1 MSPSL
6 ITRALLALG
15 LALALVPHPALA
27 QQPASEKPAIQ
38 GKTLTGAP
46 FDLAALRGKVVLVL
60 FWSTDCAVCRDKMPE
75 LRANAQ
81 GWNGK
86 PFELVS
92 ISFDRREQ
100 DALDYEKLVAT
111 LAPSQHRPVALWA
124 GNSAYK
130 ASEKRPAGWS
140 RATPDAFPPR
150 PGIGSPIFFDNF
162 SAMPVRNQPA
172 TGRTLNQQ
180 PMSGSGL
187 TQLLVLSTVLHPPDQ
202 GVFP

>member
-130 ASEKRPAGWS
+130 ASEKRPAQL
-140 RATPDAFPPR
+140 P
-150 PGIGSPIFFDNF
+150 
-162 SAMPVRNQPA
+162 SAWLLNKSGKVVESY
-172 TGRTLNQQ
+172 TGRI
-180 PMSGSGL
+180 PAEAWDRIAD
-187 TQLLVLSTVLHPPDQ
+187 LL
-202 GVFP
+202 